1 MSPDSAIVHALRAA
15 GCVFA
20 EEEAALL
27 TEAAGSA
34 EELAALVRQRAS
46 GLPLEHLLGW
56 VEFCGTRMAIEP
68 GVFVP
73 RLRTEFLVRQA
84 ARMMAEPRNPAAVV
98 VDLCCGSG
106 AIGAALSDV
115 LSGCELYAADID
127 PAAVKC
133 ARRNIE
139 PRGGQVFQGDLFEP
153 LPRGLMGRVDVLLV
167 NAPYVPTDAISMM
180 PPEAR
185 LHEPLAALD
194 GGADGLDVQRRVV
207 RDSARWLVPG
217 GLLLV
222 ETSAEQA
229 PETFRIMARAG
240 LLPEVARDAALDA
253 TLVTGVT
260 PQFTQSVS

>member
-27 TEAAGSA
+27 MEAAGSL
-34 EELAALVRQRAS
+34 EELDVMVRRRAG

-73 RLRTEFLVRQA
+73 RRRTEFLVEQA
-84 ARMMAEPRNPAAVV
+84 ARMMAERGNPAAVV

-127 PAAVKC
+127 PVAVKC

-194 GGADGLDVQRRVV
+194 GGADGLDVQRRVAM
-207 RDSARWLVPG
+207 DSTEWLALNGVLLIETSKVQASTTA
-217 GLLLV
+217 GLL
-222 ETSAEQA
+222 
-229 PETFRIMARAG
+229 ARAG
-240 LLPEVARDAALDA
+240 LTADVVTDADLDA
-253 TLVTGVT
+253 TLVIGS
-260 PQFTQSVS
+260 PRDH